1 MSQPSQWE
9 RAQMEMRQEREAD
22 IACLKFIRKGL
33 VNYAEHK
40 QTQYALDT
48 VDDMIRAKEEA
59 LSAHVVAHPEKGEEA
74 PRNHTHLC
82 EFCMLSWDTPTP
94 HDDPEA
100 DCTDAAHPAWWRG
113 QEYGA
118 HAMIRAV
125 RDALDG
131 RDDGS
136 GTATEPWESLRR
148 RLLALAA
155 PPPQGPSEEER

>member
-1 MSQPSQWE
+1 VSQPSQWE

-59 LSAHVVAHPEKGEEA
+59 LSAHVAAPPEKCGLQ
-74 PRNHTHLC
+74 PNGDCYRMNC
-82 EFCMLSWDTPTP
+82 
-94 HDDPEA
+94 PET
-100 DCTDAAHPAWWRG
+100 C
-113 QEYGA
+113 
-118 HAMIRAV
+118 
-125 RDALDG
+125 
-131 RDDGS
+131 
-136 GTATEPWESLRR
+136 
-148 RLLALAA
+148 AA